1 MRREASI
8 LCVRANIV
16 CNRAITASKGDF
28 PVYHVALGFHEATV
42 LKTLLK
48 HSTTMLLAKI

>member
-8 LCVRANIV
+8 LGARANIV
-16 CNRAITASKGDF
+16 CNRKITVSKCDF

-42 LKTLLK
+42 LNKMLK
-48 HSTTMLLAKI
+48 HSTTMLLA